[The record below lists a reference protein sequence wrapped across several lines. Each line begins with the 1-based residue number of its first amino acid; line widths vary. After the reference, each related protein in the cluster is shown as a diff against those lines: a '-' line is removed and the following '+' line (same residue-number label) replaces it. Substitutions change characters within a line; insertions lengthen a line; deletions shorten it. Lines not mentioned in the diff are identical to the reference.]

1 MSLVTITE
9 HLYDLIY
16 HSHWRSIT
24 SLITSY
30 EPESWKLRRIIS
42 EGQTNLSRSAK
53 MKYRASS
60 QNDDHW
66 EGVCGHEA
74 ADELSVLGQDFPHLL
89 YRKPELVW
97 RNETQRN
104 ETRQLWIRRPS
115 PVDCGYA
122 RTHKT
127 PTQIAAQVGYTTILS
142 FFSHWMVPE
151 TLEPNYNVSPW
162 ASNGKPRRLV
172 SQFWRWWLLPEILD
186 KMEISASIPCYG
198 QRYYDG
204 TKQMTNDKK
213 IHFSLEVSLYG
224 QVKRETSVTTVI
236 SYTMALIDQ
245 FNTRPLHSNYPS
257 RQL

>member
-1 MSLVTITE
+1 MSLVTITQ

-60 QNDDHW
+60 QNDHHW
-66 EGVCGHEA
+66 ERSLWPWGSWWIVSAWPG
-74 ADELSVLGQDFPHLL
+74 FPHLL

-104 ETRQLWIRRPS
+104 ETRQLWIRRTS

-127 PTQIAAQVGYTTILS
+127 PTQIPAQVGYTTILS

-186 KMEISASIPCYG
+186 KMEISASISCYG

-204 TKQMTNDKK
+204 TKTND
-213 IHFSLEVSLYG
+213 
-224 QVKRETSVTTVI
+224 QR
-236 SYTMALIDQ
+236 
-245 FNTRPLHSNYPS
+245 
-257 RQL
+257 